1 MIHCYL
7 CCINA
12 IEHLRRTSTL
22 FPKFK
27 YNYGNW
33 VFWYHVLERQALCS
47 FVACLPTVLGISCYS
62 CHEYLG
68 SNQTCSSPST
78 SSCASYYDS
87 CMTLR
92 VTAQFM
98 GLNISQTL
106 KDCAIS
112 STCSSTVVCDQV
124 NSTISGT
131 GITMLSCTLDC
142 CSGDLCNGQGT
153 SCYVCVCRG
162 VKNRWNQ
169 WSMKI
174 VDNSKSINRW
184 LLIMQRH
191 KFSSNANWWQPMN
204 LATTFLW
211 LLIGHRSANTNQM
224 QINRI

>member
-12 IEHLRRTSTL
+12 IEHLRQTSTL

-68 SNQTCSSPST
+68 SNQTCSNPST

-153 SCYVCVCRG
+153 SCYVCVC
-162 VKNRWNQ
+162 
-169 WSMKI
+169 
-174 VDNSKSINRW
+174 
-184 LLIMQRH
+184 
-191 KFSSNANWWQPMN
+191 
-204 LATTFLW
+204 
-211 LLIGHRSANTNQM
+211 
-224 QINRI
+224 

>member
-1 MIHCYL
+1 M
-7 CCINA
+7 
-12 IEHLRRTSTL
+12 
-22 FPKFK
+22 
-27 YNYGNW
+27 
-33 VFWYHVLERQALCS
+33 FWYHVLERQALCS

-68 SNQTCSSPST
+68 SNQTCSNPST
-78 SSCASYYDS
+78 SSCVSYYDS

-153 SCYVCVCRG
+153 SCYVCVCVRAWKIDEING
-162 VKNRWNQ
+162 RW
-169 WSMKI
+169 
-174 VDNSKSINRW
+174 KSLTIQL
-184 LLIMQRH
+184 LLIMQRD
-191 KFSSNANWWQPMN
+191 KSSSNANRWQPMN
-204 LATTFLW
+204 LATTFVW
-211 LLIGHRSANTNQM
+211 LLIGRRSANSSQM
-224 QINRI
+224 PINRI

>member
-1 MIHCYL
+1 M
-7 CCINA
+7 
-12 IEHLRRTSTL
+12 
-22 FPKFK
+22 
-27 YNYGNW
+27 
-33 VFWYHVLERQALCS
+33 FWYHVLERQALCS

-68 SNQTCSSPST
+68 SNQTCSNPST

-112 STCSSTVVCDQV
+112 STCSSTVLCDQV

-153 SCYVCVCRG
+153 SCYVCVCVRAWKIDEING
-162 VKNRWNQ
+162 RW
-169 WSMKI
+169 
-174 VDNSKSINRW
+174 KSLTIQL
-184 LLIMQRH
+184 LLIMQRDNS
-191 KFSSNANWWQPMN
+191 SSNANRWQPMN
-204 LATTFLW
+204 LATTFVW
-211 LLIGHRSANTNQM
+211 LLIGHRSANTSQM
-224 QINRI
+224 PINRI

>member
-1 MIHCYL
+1 M
-7 CCINA
+7 
-12 IEHLRRTSTL
+12 
-22 FPKFK
+22 
-27 YNYGNW
+27 
-33 VFWYHVLERQALCS
+33 FWYHFLERQALCS

-68 SNQTCSSPST
+68 SNQTCSNPST

-112 STCSSTVVCDQV
+112 STCSSTVLCDQV

-153 SCYVCVCRG
+153 SCYVCVCVRAWKIDEING
-162 VKNRWNQ
+162 RW
-169 WSMKI
+169 
-174 VDNSKSINRW
+174 KSLTIQL
-184 LLIMQRH
+184 LLIMQRD
-191 KFSSNANWWQPMN
+191 KSSSNANRWQPMN
-204 LATTFLW
+204 LATTFVW
-211 LLIGHRSANTNQM
+211 LLIGRRSANSSQM
-224 QINRI
+224 PINRI

>member
-1 MIHCYL
+1 M
-7 CCINA
+7 
-12 IEHLRRTSTL
+12 
-22 FPKFK
+22 
-27 YNYGNW
+27 
-33 VFWYHVLERQALCS
+33 FWYHVLERQALCS

-68 SNQTCSSPST
+68 SNQTCSNPST

-153 SCYVCVCRG
+153 SCYVCVCVRAWKIDEING
-162 VKNRWNQ
+162 RW
-169 WSMKI
+169 
-174 VDNSKSINRW
+174 KSLTIQL
-184 LLIMQRH
+184 LLIMQRD
-191 KFSSNANWWQPMN
+191 KSSSNANRWQPLN
-204 LATTFLW
+204 LATTFVW
-211 LLIGHRSANTNQM
+211 LLIGHRSANTSQM
-224 QINRI
+224 PINRI

>member
-1 MIHCYL
+1 M
-7 CCINA
+7 
-12 IEHLRRTSTL
+12 
-22 FPKFK
+22 
-27 YNYGNW
+27 
-33 VFWYHVLERQALCS
+33 FWYHFLERQALCS

-68 SNQTCSSPST
+68 SNQTCSNPST

-153 SCYVCVCRG
+153 SCYVCVCVRAWKIDVING
-162 VKNRWNQ
+162 RW
-169 WSMKI
+169 
-174 VDNSKSINRW
+174 KSLTIQL
-184 LLIMQRH
+184 LLIMQRDT
-191 KFSSNANWWQPMN
+191 FSSNANRWQPMN
-204 LATTFLW
+204 LATTFVW
-211 LLIGHRSANTNQM
+211 LLIGHRSANSSQM
-224 QINRI
+224 PINRI

>member
-1 MIHCYL
+1 M
-7 CCINA
+7 
-12 IEHLRRTSTL
+12 
-22 FPKFK
+22 
-27 YNYGNW
+27 
-33 VFWYHVLERQALCS
+33 FWYHVLERQALCS

-68 SNQTCSSPST
+68 SNQTCSNPST

-153 SCYVCVCRG
+153 SCYVRVCVRAWKIDEING
-162 VKNRWNQ
+162 RWKSLTIQNQ
-169 WSMKI
+169 
-174 VDNSKSINRW
+174 
-184 LLIMQRH
+184 LIDGY
-191 KFSSNANWWQPMN
+191 W
-204 LATTFLW
+204 
-211 LLIGHRSANTNQM
+211 
-224 QINRI
+224 

>member
-1 MIHCYL
+1 MNMIL
-7 CCINA
+7 I
-12 IEHLRRTSTL
+12 L
-22 FPKFK
+22 
-27 YNYGNW
+27 
-33 VFWYHVLERQALCS
+33 ALCS

-68 SNQTCSSPST
+68 SNQTCSNPST

-112 STCSSTVVCDQV
+112 STCSSTVLCDQV

-142 CSGDLCNGQGT
+142 CSGDLCNGQASAKKRSNKRRLAGPLLM
-153 SCYVCVCRG
+153 
-162 VKNRWNQ
+162 KN
-169 WSMKI
+169 
-174 VDNSKSINRW
+174 
-184 LLIMQRH
+184 
-191 KFSSNANWWQPMN
+191 A
-204 LATTFLW
+204 LATVKESL
-211 LLIGHRSANTNQM
+211 ANLKTKKRRM
-224 QINRI
+224 S

>member
-1 MIHCYL
+1 M
-7 CCINA
+7 
-12 IEHLRRTSTL
+12 
-22 FPKFK
+22 
-27 YNYGNW
+27 
-33 VFWYHVLERQALCS
+33 FWYHVLERQALCS
-47 FVACLPTVLGISCYS
+47 LVACLPTVLGISCYS

-68 SNQTCSSPST
+68 SNQTCSNPST

-131 GITMLSCTLDC
+131 GITVLSCTLDC

-153 SCYVCVCRG
+153 SCYVCVCVRAWKIDEING
-162 VKNRWNQ
+162 RW
-169 WSMKI
+169 
-174 VDNSKSINRW
+174 KSLTIQL
-184 LLIMQRH
+184 LLIMQRD
-191 KFSSNANWWQPMN
+191 KSSSNANRWQPMN
-204 LATTFLW
+204 LATTFVW
-211 LLIGHRSANTNQM
+211 LLIGHRSANTSQM
-224 QINRI
+224 PINRI

>member
-1 MIHCYL
+1 MWYIVTWAVL
-7 CCINA
+7 T
-12 IEHLRRTSTL
+12 RQSTFVEQVPS
-22 FPKFK
+22 FPNSNIIKVTGFTTK
-27 YNYGNW
+27 
-33 VFWYHVLERQALCS
+33 VFWCHVLERQALCS

-68 SNQTCSSPST
+68 SNQTCSNPSI

-106 KDCAIS
+106 KNCSIS
-112 STCSSTVVCDQV
+112 STCGSTVVCDQV

-153 SCYVCVCRG
+153 SCYVCVSGREKSMKSM
-162 VKNRWNQ
+162 VDENRW
-169 WSMKI
+169 
-174 VDNSKSINRW
+174 
-184 LLIMQRH
+184 
-191 KFSSNANWWQPMN
+191 
-204 LATTFLW
+204 
-211 LLIGHRSANTNQM
+211 
-224 QINRI
+224 

>member
-1 MIHCYL
+1 M
-7 CCINA
+7 
-12 IEHLRRTSTL
+12 
-22 FPKFK
+22 
-27 YNYGNW
+27 
-33 VFWYHVLERQALCS
+33 FWYHVLERQALCS

-68 SNQTCSSPST
+68 SNQTCSNPST

-106 KDCAIS
+106 KDCTIS

-153 SCYVCVCRG
+153 SCYVCVCVRAWKIDEING
-162 VKNRWNQ
+162 RW
-169 WSMKI
+169 
-174 VDNSKSINRW
+174 KSLTIQL
-184 LLIMQRH
+184 LLIMQRD
-191 KFSSNANWWQPMN
+191 KSSSNANRWQPMN
-204 LATTFLW
+204 LATTFVW
-211 LLIGHRSANTNQM
+211 LLIGRRSANSSQM
-224 QINRI
+224 PINRI